1 MTMTPTLADIHC
13 HLSFPEFDADRP
25 EVIKRL
31 REAGVTL
38 LIDPGTCAESSRRSI
53 ELARQHNF
61 IHANVGLH
69 PSEVTAPL
77 KPEEYDEL
85 ESLARS
91 KKVVGIGEIGL
102 DYHWP
107 DHHPE
112 AQQEAFR
119 EMLRMAARLDLPV
132 VIHCRDAWPDML
144 RILSEE
150 RSSGLRGAM
159 HCFSGDLEIAHRC
172 IELGLKLSIS
182 GIVTY
187 KKSAL
192 PEVVAAVKLE
202 HLLSETDAPYLAP
215 VPKRG
220 KRNEPAF
227 VAHTV
232 RKIADLLRPEPF
244 EQVAKTLLY
253 NAKKLFAIA

>member
-1 MTMTPTLADIHC
+1 MTTSTPVLADIHC
-13 HLSFPEFDADRP
+13 HLSFPEFDADR
-25 EVIKRL
+25 EQVIERL
-31 REAGVTL
+31 QEAGVGL

-53 ELARQHNF
+53 ELAGQYDF
-61 IHANVGLH
+61 IYANVGLH
-69 PSEVTAPL
+69 PSDVTVPPSA
-77 KPEEYDEL
+77 EDYDEL
-85 ESLARS
+85 EALARS

-144 RILSEE
+144 RILDEE
-150 RSSGLRGAM
+150 RSSNLRGAM
-159 HCFSGDLEIAHRC
+159 HCFSGDLEMAQRC
-172 IELGLKLSIS
+172 IDLGLKLSIP

-187 KKSAL
+187 KKSNL
-192 PEVVAAVKLE
+192 PEVVQAVGLDD
-202 HLLSETDAPYLAP
+202 LLSETDAPYLAP

-232 RKIADLLRPEPF
+232 RKIADLRPESF
-244 EQVAKTLLY
+244 EEVAAALLQ
-253 NAKKLFAIA
+253 NARKLFAIT